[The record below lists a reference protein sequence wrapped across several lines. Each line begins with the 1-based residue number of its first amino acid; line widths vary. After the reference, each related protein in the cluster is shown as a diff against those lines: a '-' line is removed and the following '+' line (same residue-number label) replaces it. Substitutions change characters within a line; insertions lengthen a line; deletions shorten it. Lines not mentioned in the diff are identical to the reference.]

1 MKTRHT
7 TQLRTLC
14 KKQLLTVLLFLF
26 AMGIEAGG
34 NVSEMASPLSVIKLI
49 GDKLIRE
56 TPFCYGMSLAPV
68 SKTFS
73 GMQVVDFGR
82 TFPAHQP
89 AVAYAYT
96 QLTTAQEMDMT
107 IETEHNDGC
116 RIFLNGKEV
125 YSQTGDRD
133 IRLEYDERSVVMRYS
148 FRVHLNKGK
157 NDLLIKSET
166 RGKEWRVHLQ
176 PPSTKGSV
184 TVAMNYPAIGINNVS
199 NLDTTVARLSNWLV
213 IGPFRNDEAAGQRT
227 GLKESYMP
235 EKEMIFGKMYSG
247 LYEQVTWTIPKVEV
261 LGTLI
266 NPLVWGTNYTWN
278 YHNGGVAWAMQQ
290 LTEVSGEKKYDDYAT
305 RFCDFH
311 LNGLPFVEYQVKE
324 LNALNSANSHIVD
337 AKLLDFTTAPTLPFV
352 YKLIKNNDFANRPQ
366 YERFVEKTMHYAAK
380 EQIRLPGS
388 TVFTRTT
395 PEEFTTWVD
404 DMFMGIPFLMQA
416 SRYAKTDAEKSAF
429 RDDAAAQVLDFQ
441 KQVWDADA
449 QLYMHARYSKKTVKM
464 PHWSRANGWAIW
476 ATSEVLLGL
485 PQSHPKYKA
494 ILAQYR
500 RHVESLVRYQNAN
513 GFWRNVID
521 RSDSKEETSG
531 TAIFTMAI
539 ARGVTNGWLDARKYR
554 PVAEKGW
561 EAIKTQIEPDGTVN
575 NICMGTMCSEDVI
588 YYLNRPFL
596 KDDTHGL
603 FAVLFAGIE
612 VERMMKSGKTR

>member
-1 MKTRHT
+1 MKM
-7 TQLRTLC
+7 
-14 KKQLLTVLLFLF
+14 KALLTLLFFQLTF
-26 AMGIEAGG
+26 GVAASE
-34 NVSEMASPLSVIKLI
+34 NVSQMTSPLSVIKLI

-56 TPFCYGMSLAPV
+56 TPFRYGLGLAPV

-89 AVAYAYT
+89 AVAYAFT
-96 QLTTAQEMDMT
+96 QLTSDKEMDMN
-107 IETEHNDGC
+107 IEIEHNDGC
-116 RIFLNGKEV
+116 RVFLNGTEV
-125 YSQTGDRD
+125 YSVTGDRD
-133 IRLEYDERSVVMRYS
+133 IRLEFDERSVVMSHS
-148 FRVHLNKGK
+148 FPVHLKKGK

-166 RGKEWRVHLQ
+166 RGKEWRVHIQ

-184 TVAMNYPAIGINNVS
+184 TVKIDYPAIGTDHLPY
-199 NLDTTVARLSNWLV
+199 LDSAVARLSNWLV
-213 IGPFRNDEAAGQRT
+213 IGPFKNEEKGGKRT
-227 GLKESYMP
+227 GLQQDFIPQKEI
-235 EKEMIFGKMYSG
+235 EFGKMYAG
-247 LYEQVTWTIPKVEV
+247 LYESVTWTIPKVEV

-290 LTEVSGEKKYDDYAT
+290 LAEVSGEKKYDEYAS

-352 YKLIKNNDFANRPQ
+352 YKLIKNSDFSNRPV
-366 YERFVEKTMHYAAK
+366 YEKFVEKTMHYAAK

-388 TVFTRTT
+388 SVFTRTT
-395 PEEFTTWVD
+395 PVEYTTWVD
-404 DMFMGIPFLMQA
+404 DMFMGIPFLVQA
-416 SRYAKTDAEKSAF
+416 SNYAKTPAERSAF
-429 RDDAAAQVLDFQ
+429 LNDAATQVLDFQ
-441 KQVWDADA
+441 KQVWNADA
-449 QLYMHARYSKKTVKM
+449 QLYMHAHYSNKPVKL

-476 ATSEVLLGL
+476 ATSEVLLNL
-485 PQSHPKYKA
+485 PRSHPKYKA

-500 RHVESLVRYQNAN
+500 RHVESLVRFQNKN
-513 GFWRNVID
+513 GFWYNVID
-521 RSDSKEETSG
+521 RTDSKEETSG

-539 ARGVTNGWLDARKYR
+539 ARGVTHGWLDSRKYR
-554 PVAEKGW
+554 PIAEKGW
-561 EAIKTQIEPDGTVN
+561 EAIKTQIGPDGTVN
-575 NICMGTMCSEDVI
+575 NICMGTMCSEDVN

-612 VERMMKSGKTR
+612 VERMMKTGKTRP